1 MPFVI
6 VVPLLRAGTSHNHPE
21 PGERTM
27 HRDVEC
33 PLGLAERAE
42 AGARMR
48 SGSSEPR

>member
-1 MPFVI
+1 MRFVI
-6 VVPLLRAGTSHNHPE
+6 VAPLPRADTSYNHPK

-48 SGSSEPR
+48 SGSS